1 MTDKRTQQ
9 HPMNKQHLSLT
20 VLLAA
25 APLAIAQL
33 PGAPPAVEQGTP
45 DATPGLSAPSATPR
59 ATPPPAVASD
69 DEPAAGEPVPA
80 PAAGAVGPSGNLP
93 FEKQHTPPAPRRVQN
108 ELPAPVPVPVA
119 PAPRPARASNRY
131 FDDNPAPA
139 ATPALP
145 PSPAPP
151 RARGEQIIRD
161 TKLKVLQSH
170 YETAL
175 SEQVAAERALIDAA
189 DDKRPALETR
199 LKGLKG
205 FVERLE
211 ADIQK
216 LAASAASDA
225 RAGADGDYRTGPR
238 KVRTSAVSP
247 TPADPTASPYEEA
260 ATPPAIRVPASR
272 GKASAGSG
280 REFRP
285 PLQDE
290 AAEPARTPAP
300 ARR

>member
-1 MTDKRTQQ
+1 
-9 HPMNKQHLSLT
+9 MNKQHLSLT
-20 VLLAA
+20 LLLAG
-25 APLAIAQL
+25 APLVIAQV
-33 PGAPPAVEQGTP
+33 PGAPPAVEPVPP
-45 DATPGLSAPSATPR
+45 DATSGLSLPSAPP
-59 ATPPPAVASD
+59 ATPPPAAASEG
-69 DEPAAGEPVPA
+69 EPAAGEPVPP
-80 PAAGAVGPSGNLP
+80 PAAGAGSPPGNLP
-93 FEKQHTPPAPRRVQN
+93 FEKQLTPPVPRKVRNSLPAPNPVPVDPAPR
-108 ELPAPVPVPVA
+108 AP
-119 PAPRPARASNRY
+119 RASNKY
-131 FDDNPAPA
+131 YDEHGGPTAMPAPS
-139 ATPALP
+139 

-225 RAGADGDYRTGPR
+225 PAGAGGDYRTGPR
-238 KVRTSAVSP
+238 KVRASAVSP
-247 TPADPTASPYEEA
+247 SPADPAASPNNEEA
-260 ATPPAIRVPASR
+260 APPEIRVPASR
-272 GKASAGSG
+272 EKVPGGSG
-280 REFRP
+280 RNDRLP
-285 PLQDE
+285 PQDDV
-290 AAEPARTPAP
+290 AEPARTPAP